1 MAKLTERDFKK
12 EVTAKAFS
20 KIYLIYGDEKYL
32 VRHYTSFLVNKAL
45 GKNPTEFDLIRLG
58 SDTPL
63 ENIFA
68 ASRQISMFSEI
79 KCVLVSDYDIDALS
93 EGDYHLLE
101 QFTSEIPDGTILI
114 FSMPTLIKD
123 VKKSGKL
130 KKLAQ
135 TAAKAGTVLELEKK
149 EDIALEQQLVTWAE
163 KRNCTLSRIN
173 ASKIIAMCSTDMTTL
188 HNEMEKLCAY
198 ADGREITEKM
208 IYLLVVKSSEARI
221 FALSDC
227 VVRNDFNAAYQQL
240 HRLLEQNE
248 KPEIILSVLSS
259 AFIDMYRMKMASESG
274 VTAAQVAADFKY
286 GKREFLLRNAANN
299 AKKYSAATL
308 RNILNIILDTD
319 IKLKSTRASSRI
331 LLETLLSELM
341 LAMKEGSQ

>member
-1 MAKLTERDFKK
+1 
-12 EVTAKAFS
+12 
-20 KIYLIYGDEKYL
+20 
-32 VRHYTSFLVNKAL
+32 
-45 GKNPTEFDLIRLG
+45 
-58 SDTPL
+58 
-63 ENIFA
+63 
-68 ASRQISMFSEI
+68 
-79 KCVLVSDYDIDALS
+79 
-93 EGDYHLLE
+93 
-101 QFTSEIPDGTILI
+101 
-114 FSMPTLIKD
+114 
-123 VKKSGKL
+123 
-130 KKLAQ
+130 
-135 TAAKAGTVLELEKK
+135 
-149 EDIALEQQLVTWAE
+149 
-163 KRNCTLSRIN
+163 
-173 ASKIIAMCSTDMTTL
+173 
-188 HNEMEKLCAY
+188 
-198 ADGREITEKM
+198 
-208 IYLLVVKSSEARI
+208 SEARI